1 MKIFIM
7 RHGEAEVMAK
17 TDKARHLTEYGKK
30 QAFAQG
36 EWLKN
41 HINSTALSFDYI
53 LVSPYQRALETFEQ
67 VNHQFE
73 GALQPNLEIWEGIT
87 PYGSAELVVDYLT
100 VLEAQG
106 IDSILIISHL
116 PLVGEIVA
124 ELYGK
129 RNPISFY
136 PSTLVQ
142 IDWNEG
148 KGEIVSYH
156 YPPEIL

>member
-1 MKIFIM
+1 M

-17 TDKARHLTEYGKK
+17 TDKERHLTEYGKK

-41 HINSTALSFDYI
+41 SAKSTALPFNRI

-67 VNHQFE
+67 VNLAFDSM
-73 GALQPNLEIWEGIT
+73 LQPHLEIWQGIT
-87 PYGSAELVVDYLT
+87 PYGSAELVVDYLS
-100 VLEAQG
+100 VLEKEG
-106 IDSILIISHL
+106 VDTLLLISHL

-136 PSTLVQ
+136 PATIAQ
-142 IDWNEG
+142 IDWKNR
-148 KGEIVSYH
+148 KGEIMSYS
-156 YPPEIL
+156 YPPEML

>member
-1 MKIFIM
+1 MKIFVM

-41 HINSTALSFDYI
+41 HIKSTALSFDRV

-67 VNHQFE
+67 VNL
-73 GALQPNLEIWEGIT
+73 ALDSSLQSHLEIWDGIT
-87 PYGSAELVVDYLT
+87 PYGSAELVTDYLSVLESEGVET
-100 VLEAQG
+100 VL
-106 IDSILIISHL
+106 LISHL

-136 PSTLVQ
+136 PATVAQ
-142 IDWNEG
+142 VEWNNG
-148 KGEIVSYH
+148 KGEIMSYS
-156 YPPEIL
+156 YPPEML